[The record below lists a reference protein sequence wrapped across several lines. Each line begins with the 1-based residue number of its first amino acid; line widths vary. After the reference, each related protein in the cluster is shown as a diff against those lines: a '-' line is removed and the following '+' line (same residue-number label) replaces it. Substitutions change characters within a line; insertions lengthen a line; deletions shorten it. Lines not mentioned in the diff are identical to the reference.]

1 MPVSSGPR
9 CESACNIAFTQSRT
23 DSGCRNSE
31 TLTMPQ
37 MPHIAKILRRGQK
50 NANIKRRQLLDGCS
64 AIGGTRFKPASI
76 LLPGEQK
83 HRMIPRG
90 EPLIQF
96 SDGNQIC
103 RPRIFRLQTE
113 DDVIARQLAA
123 VFRYQSR

>member
-1 MPVSSGPR
+1 MARRVAPNTADSEVTMPVSSGPR

-50 NANIKRRQLLDGCS
+50 NANIKWRQLLDGC
-64 AIGGTRFKPASI
+64 AATGGNRFKLVSI
-76 LLPGEQK
+76 FLPGEQK

-90 EPLIQF
+90 EPLVQF
-96 SDGNQIC
+96 GDGNEIR
-103 RPRIFRLQTE
+103 RPRMFSLQ
-113 DDVIARQLAA
+113 
-123 VFRYQSR
+123 